1 MRKQRARWVY
11 RISLNS
17 MFYPIYQEK
26 INYVW
31 ESGMQC
37 LWPLFIEMDY
47 LSQCP
52 EALTLCDKR
61 HFRTMVDT
69 DFHGHQ
75 PAYHNK
81 GGPPRSALLGTWT
94 LSSVSLCCGQAV
106 LGSVTKCF
114 LKVVVLFAS
123 AIWVSLVCL
132 FEHQWGLSSLQI
144 IRELGG

>member
-1 MRKQRARWVY
+1 MRKQRVRWVY

-37 LWPLFIEMDY
+37 LWPLFIEIMDY

-52 EALTLCDKR
+52 EALTMCDKR

-69 DFHGHQ
+69 DFHRHQ
-75 PAYHNK
+75 PACPNK
-81 GGPPRSALLGTWT
+81 GSLPDP
-94 LSSVSLCCGQAV
+94 LSLARGHSPVSLC
-106 LGSVTKCF
+106 
-114 LKVVVLFAS
+114 VVDKLFWVQWPNVFWMVLFAS
-123 AIWVSLVCL
+123 AICVSLACL
-132 FEHQWGLSSLQI
+132 FEYRWGLSRLQI